1 MKLLLNLLMLI
12 VFLQSADATERTLSS
27 FDKVEEIGG
36 YDVERLN
43 KILTTELKEFSDFE
57 VQYAKPKYA
66 VKLYRV
72 TYQSVIPE
80 QNNRP
85 VTASGLV
92 AVPQSGAKEMPV
104 VSYQHGTV
112 FTKTAVPSH
121 PEESMETRLMI
132 ANFAGQG
139 YLVMAADY
147 FGKGISEETDSYLI
161 KASTQQACLDLYFAA
176 QRLSQDL
183 GVNWLGLYVSGWSQ
197 GGWATLA
204 FLNRLEE
211 IGVKVE
217 AAGIASG
224 PSDMYATLNGWIHAP
239 RELDASYL
247 PAALCLQI
255 HAVEAYY
262 RLPGLAAAAIRP
274 EYQQTA
280 RDFYLNNMTF
290 AEAYPKLPSTAA
302 ELYQDAFLDVNSPLS
317 ARYWELASLSQ
328 VYRWRAATPMRT
340 YFGQI
345 DEVTTP
351 YLAKLP
357 VEFQQAV
364 GGAEARVI
372 DAGEKATHRGTFLY
386 AMADQQQW
394 FDEIRKGGG
403 QSAKNT
409 PASPLKKKT
418 PDTSATNSANQ
429 PPTVP

>member
-1 MKLLLNLLMLI
+1 MKLLLDLLILT
-12 VFLQSADATERTLSS
+12 VFLQSADAAERPLPS
-27 FDKVEEIGG
+27 FDKVEEIGV

-72 TYQSVIPE
+72 TYRSMIPE

-92 AVPQSGAKEMPV
+92 AVPQNGAKEMPV

-147 FGKGISEETDSYLI
+147 FGKGLSKETDSYLV

-183 GVNWLGLYVSGWSQ
+183 GVKWFGLYVSGWSQ

-211 IGVKVE
+211 IGVNVE

-262 RLPGLAAAAIRP
+262 SLPGLAAAAIRP

-290 AEAYPKLPSTAA
+290 AEAFPKLPSTAA
-302 ELYQDAFLDVNSPLS
+302 ELYQDAFLEVNSPLS
-317 ARYWELASLSQ
+317 SRYWELASLSQ

-351 YLAKLP
+351 YMAKLP

-372 DAGEKATHRGTFLY
+372 DAGEHATHRGTFLY

-394 FDEIRKGGG
+394 FAEIRKTAG
-403 QSAKNT
+403 
-409 PASPLKKKT
+409 
-418 PDTSATNSANQ
+418 SATLSTKETKANKTSTR
-429 PPTVP
+429 PSGSKSPAVP